1 MSGNRFL
8 TNASSNQRAY
18 LNLFGCFWCTIWS
31 FLMGFTWPNWKQ
43 EPLLPILFSLNTL
56 KSWELSGLVA
66 VADENVLLVSQ
77 MQCYKSFTWLTH
89 SSGPPEWGSFRG
101 RRWLITPEEY
111 GPVKW
116 CLLEP
121 YRTSPCFYLQPKSYT
136 TSMTTPVGDFSNRF
150 QISLPPLEDTM
161 GLCQPLAIQ

>member
-66 VADENVLLVSQ
+66 VTDENVLLVSQ

-101 RRWLITPEEY
+101 RRWLITPETGQLSGVY
-111 GPVKW
+111 LSHTVLPRVFI
-116 CLLEP
+116 CNPSHTPLLWP
-121 YRTSPCFYLQPKSYT
+121 L
-136 TSMTTPVGDFSNRF
+136 
-150 QISLPPLEDTM
+150 PLEILAT
-161 GLCQPLAIQ
+161 GSKFLYHPLKTQWGCASH